1 MMPTK
6 TKAGGDSANNG
17 NNNASSGE
25 RRATVNAT
33 TPKASQ
39 YSAIVNSNRLPV
51 PGAIGSIKRH
61 STIIAGDCQS
71 P

>member
-1 MMPTK
+1 MAAATRGARP
-6 TKAGGDSANNG
+6 
-17 NNNASSGE
+17 
-25 RRATVNAT
+25 ATVIAT

-39 YSAIVNSNRLPV
+39 YSAAVRSSRLPG
-51 PGAIGSIKRH
+51 PGAIGSTSRH